1 MTKYYTYDETTKTL
15 SEASRVIPVVRRGKT
30 YRVANAIAREYAA
43 LTPPAFPLAD
53 PMPSP
58 PTPEAGFRVVFDGY
72 ALDVPTQS
80 WVKAYRQEAIPMP
93 TLNQYDDA
101 MEEHL
106 KRERED
112 RGYTTREPDAYINSE
127 VPRWKQ
133 DAEDWVRHRDQV
145 MEYALTLING
155 VQAGKVSQPTLDEFV
170 SGLPCIEWTYDDALD
185 SQDEP
190 VVEEGVEVVE

>member
-1 MTKYYTYDETTKTL
+1 MCSSDLYDETTKKL

-30 YRVANAIAREYAA
+30 YRVANASAKEYAA

-53 PMPSP
+53 PMPPP
-58 PTPEAGFRVVFDGY
+58 PTPEEGFRVVFDGY
-72 ALDVPTQS
+72 ALDVPTKT
-80 WVKAYRQEAIPMP
+80 WVKAYRQEAIPLP
-93 TLNQYDDA
+93 TLDQYDA
-101 MEEHL
+101 EMERYL
-106 KRERED
+106 KREREE

-155 VQAGKVSQPTLDEFV
+155 VQAGQIPQPTMEEFLA
-170 SGLPCIEWTYDDALD
+170 GLPSITWTYNED
-185 SQDEP
+185 
-190 VVEEGVEVVE
+190 